1 MSSALQLFET
11 ATLAGSTSPR
21 FLAVFR
27 CRFSLVLAHP
37 TRRTAAQTFLFQ
49 NRQGGPMHRRTV
61 ERLTGI
67 WGRNAGVVNCIPHRF
82 RHSFGTELL
91 RNTRDIKAVQEA
103 LGHAD
108 IGSTMGYTELANDRL
123 AQAIQTLSWGET

>member
-1 MSSALQLFET
+1 MRTGAATEPPRAAPESAS
-11 ATLAGSTSPR
+11 GVR
-21 FLAVFR
+21 FTPPLRAYI
-27 CRFSLVLAHP
+27 
-37 TRRTAAQTFLFQ
+37 TKRTDGKAQTFLFQ

-123 AQAIQTLSWGET
+123 AQAIQTLSWGKT

>member
-1 MSSALQLFET
+1 MQSTFE
-11 ATLAGSTSPR
+11 G
-21 FLAVFR
+21 
-27 CRFSLVLAHP
+27 
-37 TRRTAAQTFLFQ
+37 Q
-49 NRQGGPMHRRTV
+49 
-61 ERLTGI
+61 RLTRI
-67 WGRNAGVVNCIPHRF
+67 WGRKAGVVNCIPHRF

-91 RNTRDIKAVQEA
+91 RNTGDTKAVQEA